1 MHSGRCKQAGGE
13 DKECHAGR
21 VDPAITCH
29 WRRQKWHAATKRERS
44 RRRDTGVEEEALEKS
59 WSARNSGA
67 WARVDSDLAH
77 MAFGAEWYL
86 DIFNTQEEGDLY
98 SAALEWKIQAVLSFA

>member
-1 MHSGRCKQAGGE
+1 
-13 DKECHAGR
+13 
-21 VDPAITCH
+21 
-29 WRRQKWHAATKRERS
+29 
-44 RRRDTGVEEEALEKS
+44 
-59 WSARNSGA
+59 
-67 WARVDSDLAH
+67 